1 MPDGAFKVHGLSTE
15 FLTDF
20 PVMADVVDE
29 FIEFIGTQTPLI
41 IHNAEFD
48 IGFLN
53 AELKLLDKPMILI
66 ERSVDTVRMA
76 RKLFPG
82 APASLDALCR
92 RFSINNSGR
101 KLHGALLDAQLLSEV
116 YLELIGG
123 RQPDFEMA
131 SDEQNENSV
140 ISNLEPRK
148 PRYYAPSDEEQKAH
162 AEFLKKIIDPLWVN

>member
-1 MPDGAFKVHGLSTE
+1 
-15 FLTDF
+15 
-20 PVMADVVDE
+20 
-29 FIEFIGTQTPLI
+29 
-41 IHNAEFD
+41 
-48 IGFLN
+48 
-53 AELKLLDKPMILI
+53 
-66 ERSVDTVRMA
+66 MA

-131 SDEQNENSV
+131 SDEQNENS
-140 ISNLEPRK
+140 IIWSSSNNIW
-148 PRYYAPSDEEQKAH
+148 Q
-162 AEFLKKIIDPLWVN
+162 W